1 MDYGS
6 LPKPEAVG
14 GAVEIEVSCPRAVV
28 QINNY
33 HWPQPHEAHYK
44 SDIAIVNMALSRQS
58 AALEGAYLEASSPKL
73 RRVGDIL
80 FMAPN
85 YTLHSR
91 WQNGSQRSLCVGFNT
106 FAFDSVPEIDWHDPE
121 LFASLDVRSA
131 EVRGLLLKLA
141 NEMLTPG
148 FASDLLID
156 ALCVS
161 LAIEFHRYFLHS
173 PGGETEAGGRFTV
186 DQLRRIR
193 ERIEDDLEGLRL
205 TDLAI
210 EHGMSNRHFSRLFH
224 NSTGKTLSEYVT
236 ERRVAEAR
244 VLLGQP
250 DNLIKQIAFACGFK
264 SSSAFCAAFRRET
277 GLTPQQFRASQ
288 L

>member
-6 LPKPEAVG
+6 LPKPAAVG
-14 GAVEIEVSCPRAVV
+14 GAVEIEVSCARAVV

-33 HWPQPHEAHYK
+33 HWPEPHEAHYK
-44 SDIAIVNMALSRQS
+44 SDIAIVNMPLSRQS

-106 FAFDSVPEIDWHDPE
+106 FAFDSVPEIDWLDPE

-161 LAIEFHRYFLHS
+161 LAIEFQRYFLRSAH
-173 PGGETEAGGRFTV
+173 EAEVSGSFSV
-186 DQLRRIR
+186 DEQRRIR
-193 ERIEDDLEGLRL
+193 ERIEGDLEEGLRL

-224 NSTGKTLSEYVT
+224 NSTGKTLPEYVT
-236 ERRVAEAR
+236 ERRVARAR
-244 VLLGQP
+244 RLLGQP
-250 DNLIKQIAFACGFK
+250 NNLIKQIAFDCGFM

-277 GLTPQQFRASQ
+277 GLTPQQFRDSQ